1 MPTINDILKSHL
13 ENVKT
18 NIAERMAASG
28 RNASGKSVAS
38 LRVEVSDGHGI
49 LWGSKAF
56 LAMERGRGPGA
67 IPMGFVEIIMA
78 WAKAKGISA
87 HSKAGVRQDKDTA
100 MRSFAGAVAYN
111 IMKKGTRLFRNKQ
124 YNDIYTSVL
133 KEELDKMSEA
143 MVINLLDQ
151 VSTINDNVE

>member
-1 MPTINDILKSHL
+1 MPTINDLLKSHL

-18 NIAERMAASG
+18 NIAERMAANG
-28 RNASGKSVAS
+28 RNASGKSIAS
-38 LRVEVSDGHGI
+38 LRVEVMDGNGV
-49 LWGSKAF
+49 LWGSKSF

-67 IPMGFVEIIMA
+67 IPIGFVEIIMA

-87 HSKAGVRQDKDTA
+87 YSKAGVRQDNDTA

-143 MVINLLDQ
+143 MVINLLNQ

>member
-1 MPTINDILKSHL
+1 MPTIDELLKSHL

-18 NIAERMAASG
+18 KIAERMASSG

-38 LRVEVSDGHGI
+38 LRVEVNDSHGI
-49 LWGSKAF
+49 LWGSKSF

-67 IPMGFVEIIMA
+67 IPMGFVEIITA

-87 HSKAGVRQDKDTA
+87 YSKAGVRQDKDTA
-100 MRSFAGAVAYN
+100 MRSFAGAVAFN

-124 YNDIYTSVL
+124 YNDIYTSAL
-133 KEELDKMSEA
+133 NEELDKMKDA